1 MEEKTLKQYCKDAK
15 ARLKNGFW
23 QDYKK
28 NLEDKLTE
36 AEKQGV
42 SASKVKDYY
51 VKKTADGI
59 KKSGDDEFYFKVK
72 KMLDEEGE
80 VSDAIGRL
88 TDREFFDSLSYEEK
102 QRYTL
107 TLSEKY
113 VSAVER
119 YKTEKSMKIG

>member
-15 ARLKNGFW
+15 NRLKKGFW
-23 QDYKK
+23 QEYKK
-28 NLEDKLTE
+28 DLKDKIE
-36 AEKQGV
+36 VAEKEGV

-51 VKKTADGI
+51 VKKTAEEI
-59 KKSGDDEFYFKVK
+59 KRNDNDDFYFKVK

-88 TDREFFDSLSYEEK
+88 TDREVFDSLSYEEK

-113 VSAVER
+113 VKAVER
-119 YKTEKSMKIG
+119 YKIEKSMKMA